1 MKTSLLAT
9 TLFIAT
15 AASIAL
21 YPELNAKVIT
31 PVTTNPVTHNLPTMP
46 LANATEAANIEVVFV
61 LDTTG
66 SMSGMIEAAK
76 EKIWSIA
83 STMAAADPAP
93 NIKIGLV
100 AYRDRGDAY
109 VTLTTDLTDDLDS
122 VYVKL
127 MQLQAQGGG
136 DTPESVNQA
145 LHEAVQD
152 ISWSSEQ
159 NSYQVIF
166 LVGDAPPHMD
176 YQNDVRYQDSIA
188 QAKSK
193 GILVNTIQ
201 CGSDATTRQNWQTMA
216 SLAGG
221 DYFTVAQNGGA
232 IAVTTPFDKEIARLA
247 KKIEDTRIFYGTE
260 EKRESLKEKERMS
273 DELYEKASTS
283 ALARRA
289 EFNSSASGA
298 KNLLGESELIDDVAT
313 GKVDVQHLDQQLL
326 PDELRAMAPAAQKTV
341 IAEKATQRQQL
352 QKELADL
359 TKERRDYV
367 ENEVSDT
374 VASETSLDY
383 QVFETIQKQAKTKGL
398 EYKDSDLRL

>member
-9 TLFIAT
+9 TLFVVT
-15 AASIAL
+15 TASIAL
-21 YPELNAKVIT
+21 YPELNAKVMP
-31 PVTTNPVTHNLPTMP
+31 PVTVPPI
-46 LANATEAANIEVVFV
+46 ANTQPMIPPQNAVEIPNIEVVFV

-83 STMAAADPAP
+83 STMATADPAP

-122 VYVKL
+122 VYAKL

-152 ISWSSEQ
+152 ISWSSQQ

-201 CGSDATTRQNWQTMA
+201 CGNDASTKQNWQSMA
-216 SLAGG
+216 SLGGG

-232 IAVTTPFDKEIARLA
+232 IAVTTPYDSKIAMIA

-260 EKRESLKEKERMS
+260 EKRASLKNKERLS
-273 DELYEKASTS
+273 DELYEKASPS

-298 KNLLGESELIDDVAT
+298 KNLLGESELVDDVAT
-313 GKVDVQHLDQQLL
+313 GKVDVKELDQSLL
-326 PDELRAMAPAAQKTV
+326 PDELRALAPAVQQTL
-341 IAEKATQRQQL
+341 ISEKSEQRQRL
-352 QKELADL
+352 QKALSDL

-367 ENEVSDT
+367 ENEVAGT
-374 VASETSLDY
+374 AASEASLDY